1 MSTVVAT
8 GLANPSQPWDMEIIR
23 NSVAACDL
31 DGGLCGRLVGYWIGE
46 SDQGIVGTAWMC
58 NMADAERFDVA
69 FPLMLSMRWD
79 EAGVVKSFDIDESF
93 QGSQGI
99 TCSRSFIE
107 RRTRAHVVGV
117 PLRTR
122 EPALVE
128 PTNYG
133 CRHVFELVYGL
144 AGFKA
149 FLQER
154 QEKTGLFQ
162 ESTISHRTD
171 TGLELFD
178 VIECMDRCT
187 EVTVN
192 AELDP
197 GSIAFDRNGV
207 LQGIGTVRVSA
218 PSFVENGVTT
228 AHPVPVGSFSGTTN
242 SQVTAMAVRA
252 FTPIWRWVSGH
263 HGQARGLLCSTL
275 WPPSMYS
282 VLVQG
287 LAQILFHN
295 NFTYF
300 QHCVAGLQRT
310 TGKAKCIGCV
320 RSFDEAASIFP
331 EVRRDD
337 FI

>member
-1 MSTVVAT
+1 M
-8 GLANPSQPWDMEIIR
+8 
-23 NSVAACDL
+23 
-31 DGGLCGRLVGYWIGE
+31 GLCGRQIGYWVGE
-46 SDQGIVGTAWMC
+46 DDRGGAGTAWMC

-69 FPLMLSMRWD
+69 FPLTLAIRWD
-79 EAGVVKSFDIDESF
+79 QTGVIRSLDIDESF

-99 TCSRSFIE
+99 ACSRSFIE
-107 RRTRAHVVGV
+107 RRARSHIIGV

-149 FLQER
+149 LLQSR
-154 QEKTGLFQ
+154 Q
-162 ESTISHRTD
+162 
-171 TGLELFD
+171 
-178 VIECMDRCT
+178 
-187 EVTVN
+187 
-192 AELDP
+192 LDP
-197 GSIAFDRNGV
+197 GAVSFDRNGV
-207 LQGIGTVRVSA
+207 LQGIGAVGVSV
-218 PSFVENGVTT
+218 PTFVENGVMT
-228 AHPVPVGSFSGTTN
+228 ANPVPGGSFSGTTN

-252 FTPIWRWVSGH
+252 FAPIWRWVSSR
-263 HGQARGLLCSTL
+263 HGQERGMLCSTL

-310 TGKAKCIGCV
+310 TGRAKCIGCV
-320 RSFDEAASIFP
+320 RSFGEAASIFP

>member
-1 MSTVVAT
+1 MTAVVAT
-8 GLANPSQPWDMEIIR
+8 RLANPSRPWDIESIR
-23 NSVAACDL
+23 DSVAACDL
-31 DGGLCGRLVGYWIGE
+31 GGGLCGRQVGYWIGE
-46 SDQGIVGTAWMC
+46 DDRGGVGTAWMC

-69 FPLMLSMRWD
+69 FPLTLIMRWD
-79 EAGVVKSFDIDESF
+79 RAGVIQSLDIDESF

-107 RRTRAHVVGV
+107 RRARAHVIGV

-128 PTNYG
+128 PANHG

-144 AGFKA
+144 AGLKA
-149 FLQER
+149 FLQAQ
-154 QEKTGLFQ
+154 QEETGLFQ
-162 ESTISHRTD
+162 ESTISRRTD
-171 TGLELFD
+171 KGLELHD

-187 EVTVN
+187 DLTMDV
-192 AELDP
+192 ALDP
-197 GSIAFDRNGV
+197 SAVSFDRDGV
-207 LQGIGTVRVSA
+207 LQEIGTVQVSA
-218 PSFVENGVTT
+218 STFAENGVVT
-228 AHPVPVGSFSGTTN
+228 AKPVPVGSFSGATN

-252 FTPIWRWVSGH
+252 FTPIWRWVSGR
-263 HGQARGLLCSTL
+263 HGQPRGMLCSTL

-310 TGKAKCIGCV
+310 TGRAKCIGCV

>member
-1 MSTVVAT
+1 MTAVVAAR
-8 GLANPSQPWDMEIIR
+8 LASTSRPWDMESIR
-23 NSVAACDL
+23 DSVAACDL
-31 DGGLCGRLVGYWIGE
+31 GGGLCGRQIGYWVGE
-46 SDQGIVGTAWMC
+46 DDRGGAGTAWMC

-69 FPLMLSMRWD
+69 FPPTLAIRWD
-79 EAGVVKSFDIDESF
+79 QTGVIRSLDIDESF

-99 TCSRSFIE
+99 ACSRSFIE
-107 RRTRAHVVGV
+107 RRARSHIIGV

-149 FLQER
+149 LLQSR
-154 QEKTGLFQ
+154 QEETGLFQ
-162 ESTISHRTD
+162 ESTISHRTG
-171 TGLELFD
+171 TGLELND

-187 EVTVN
+187 ELTVD

-197 GSIAFDRNGV
+197 GAVSFDRNGV
-207 LQGIGTVRVSA
+207 LQGIGAVGVSV
-218 PSFVENGVTT
+218 PTFVENGVMT
-228 AHPVPVGSFSGTTN
+228 ANPVPGGSFSGTTN

-252 FTPIWRWVSGH
+252 FAPIWRWVSGR
-263 HGQARGLLCSTL
+263 HGQERGMLCSTL

-310 TGKAKCIGCV
+310 TGRAKCIGCV
-320 RSFDEAASIFP
+320 RSFGEAASIFP